1 MDFVFDAYDNYS
13 GDSPASSLPVPS
25 APLKIPNIP
34 LQGDLTRKFSNLSIL
49 NHIKP
54 RNKDKH
60 QDEDTAAFR
69 YAKTS
74 LDLLNANNE
83 PLVPLELTAET
94 TDSNV
99 LAGRL
104 SRVLNQSNFDS
115 TIRQSLVML
124 QSRTE
129 ERDASSDGNIDYK
142 NLTSPNMLGS
152 IARRKLRGDVESE
165 LLRQH
170 FQSLKKFHLVVK
182 KLNVIKQDLDD
193 LNSCYDEIDGKLS
206 ESLQDTAE
214 YKKEVK
220 ELIQKRD
227 LVKIKK
233 SLLAGFRSN
242 FTLSAYEEHVLRNGD
257 VDQEFFN
264 VVQKVEKIY
273 ANCDILLSMNNDKL
287 GISIMNQMSS
297 HLQQA
302 NERISNFLRKTLN
315 SIYVQND
322 FVKNPDSIAN
332 FQRALVSVLSKNKDE
347 FDSIVSDIIESRSR
361 VVSEEFMSQLN
372 GYSDEIRSKPN
383 KSLIISSYDSK
394 RYVSD
399 VLAYLHTVIANELEM
414 VESLFT
420 FDQEVSADLMP
431 VIRTVVNKV
440 LGSLNR
446 PFKSNYKTI
455 LRQETKP
462 GVVVELYQL
471 LDLYKHMFEKLTQG
485 NSLIES
491 LSELQEDS
499 FKRLLTLVSLKIRE
513 IKVESEVEEID
524 EEVLGLPDWLMDF
537 YSEFL
542 GIFDYH
548 NNADKTFL
556 NVDKSEENELITL
569 LVDEPL
575 ELLNSISSKL
585 DFPKKSKKIFMINCL
600 DFMLSKIELV
610 SVLSS
615 KAVFIQEMLEQ
626 TVQSLII
633 DEFNQLLKK
642 SGLFDIYNLVNM
654 IYKLEDDF
662 FDVSLYEPIIENK
675 LFNVATF
682 QQADMKLQEFLV
694 GYLVSN
700 ELNKLISPTLLNT
713 IFITSSLKFVKFY
726 RKLLLI
732 VGEYLK
738 DDDDQLISVFR
749 WDDTHVATLLG
760 VEEPYE
766 RERDIID

>member
-1 MDFVFDAYDNYS
+1 MDFVFDAYDDYS
-13 GDSPASSLPVPS
+13 GDSQASSLPVPS

-54 RNKDKH
+54 KNKDKH
-60 QDEDTAAFR
+60 QNEDTAAFR

-74 LDLLNANNE
+74 LELLNASNAS
-83 PLVPLELTAET
+83 LVPLEPTAET

-115 TIRQSLVML
+115 TIRQSLLLL

-129 ERDASSDGNIDYK
+129 ERAASVDGDIDYK

-193 LNSCYDEIDGKLS
+193 LNSCYDEIDGRLS

-220 ELIQKRD
+220 DLIQKRD

-233 SLLAGFRSN
+233 SLLVGFRST
-242 FTLSAYEEHVLRNGD
+242 FTLSAYEEHVLQNGD

-302 NERISNFLRKTLN
+302 NERISNFLRKNLN

-322 FVKNPDSIAN
+322 FAKNPDSIAN
-332 FQRALVSVLSKNKDE
+332 FQRALVSVLSRNKDE
-347 FDSIVSDIIESRSR
+347 FDSIVSDIIENRSR
-361 VVSEEFMSQLN
+361 IVSEEFMSQLN
-372 GYSDEIRSKPN
+372 GYSNEIRSKPN
-383 KSLIISSYDSK
+383 KSFIMSSYDSK
-394 RYVSD
+394 RYLSD
-399 VLAYLHTVIANELEM
+399 VLAYLHNVIANELEI

-420 FDQEVSADLMP
+420 FDQEVSADLLP

-440 LGSLNR
+440 LGSLSR
-446 PFKSNYKTI
+446 PFKSSYETI

-471 LDLYKHMFEKLTQG
+471 LGLYKHMFEKLTQD

-491 LSELQEDS
+491 LSQLQKDS
-499 FKRLLTLVSLKIRE
+499 FKKLLILVSLKIKE

-548 NNADKTFL
+548 NNSDKTFL
-556 NVDKSEENELITL
+556 NVEKSEEKELFRL

-575 ELLNSISSKL
+575 ELLNTISRKL
-585 DFPKKSKKIFMINCL
+585 KLSKKSKKIFMINCL
-600 DFMLSKIELV
+600 DFMLSKIELI

-615 KAVFIQEMLEQ
+615 QAAFIQEMLEQ
-626 TVQSLII
+626 TIQSLII
-633 DEFNQLLKK
+633 DEFNQLLNN

-662 FDVSLYEPIIENK
+662 FDVSLYQPITENK

-682 QQADMKLQEFLV
+682 QQADMKLQEFLI

-700 ELNKLISPTLLNT
+700 ELNKLISPTILNT
-713 IFITSSLKFVKFY
+713 IFINSTLKFVKFY

-738 DDDDQLISVFR
+738 DDNDQPLNVFR
-749 WDDTHVATLLG
+749 WDDMHVATLLG

-766 RERDIID
+766 REQDIID

>member
-1 MDFVFDAYDNYS
+1 MDFVFDTYEDYS
-13 GDSPASSLPVPS
+13 GDSPTGSLPVPS

-54 RNKDKH
+54 KNKDKH
-60 QDEDTAAFR
+60 QNEDTAAFR

-74 LDLLNANNE
+74 LDLLSANNAS
-83 PLVPLELTAET
+83 LVPLEPTAET

-115 TIRQSLVML
+115 TIRQSLVLL

-129 ERDASSDGNIDYK
+129 ERDASADGDIDYK
-142 NLTSPNMLGS
+142 HLTSPNMLGS

-193 LNSCYDEIDGKLS
+193 LNSCYEEIDGKLS
-206 ESLQDTAE
+206 ESLQDTAD

-233 SLLAGFRSN
+233 SLLAAFRSN
-242 FTLSAYEEHVLRNGD
+242 FSLSAYEEHVLHNGD

-264 VVQKVEKIY
+264 VVQKVERIY

-297 HLQQA
+297 HLQHA
-302 NERISNFLRKTLN
+302 NERISNFLRKNLN

-322 FVKNPDSIAN
+322 FAKNPDSIAN
-332 FQRALVSVLSKNKDE
+332 FQRALVSVLSRNKDE
-347 FDSIVSDIIESRSR
+347 FDSTVSDIIENRSR
-361 VVSEEFMSQLN
+361 IVSEEFMSQLN
-372 GYSDEIRSKPN
+372 GYSDKIRSKPK
-383 KSLIISSYDSK
+383 KSFLMSSYDSK
-394 RYVSD
+394 RYLSD
-399 VLAYLHTVIANELEM
+399 VLAYLHSVIANELEM

-420 FDQEVSADLMP
+420 FDQEVSADLLP

-440 LGSLNR
+440 LGSLSR
-446 PFKSNYKTI
+446 PFKSSYETI

-462 GVVVELYQL
+462 RVVVELYQL
-471 LDLYKHMFEKLTQG
+471 LGLYKHMFEKLTRD

-491 LSELQEDS
+491 LTQLQKDS
-499 FKRLLTLVSLKIRE
+499 FKKLLILLSLKMKE

-548 NNADKTFL
+548 SNTDKTFL
-556 NVDKSEENELITL
+556 NVDKSEENELFRL

-575 ELLNSISSKL
+575 ELLNTISRKL
-585 DFPKKSKKIFMINCL
+585 KFSKKSKKIFIINCL
-600 DFMLSKIELV
+600 DFMLSKIELI
-610 SVLSS
+610 SLLSS
-615 KAVFIQEMLEQ
+615 KAAFIQEMLEQ

-633 DEFNQLLKK
+633 DEFNQLLHN

-662 FDVSLYEPIIENK
+662 FDVSLYEPITENK

-682 QQADMKLQEFLV
+682 QQADLKLQEFLI

-700 ELNKLISPTLLNT
+700 ELNKLISPTILNT
-713 IFITSSLKFVKFY
+713 IFINSTLKFVKFY

-738 DDDDQLISVFR
+738 DENDQPINVFR
-749 WDDTHVATLLG
+749 WDDVHVATLLG

-766 RERDIID
+766 REQDIFD